1 MFDPFFGFAYKAK
14 NTNIKV
20 SIFKK
25 DDLSNPEVILDKFVD
40 KIENEVVSEGWT
52 YFSKNLSE
60 VAILKTAWDDSAT
73 EFKWRILVEL
83 NVRYHGEFAL
93 DNFGPCAMDEI
104 FFPRSENSNQG
115 IGSCYRI
122 KPNGKTR
129 FDEVNDVCLDSS
141 GKGSLKSPFSRRD
154 SG

>member
-52 YFSKNLSE
+52 YFSKNLSD
-60 VAILKTAWDDSAT
+60 VNILKSAWDDSAT
-73 EFKWRILVEL
+73 GKKI
-83 NVRYHGEFAL
+83 AMSC
-93 DNFGPCAMDEI
+93 NF
-104 FFPRSENSNQG
+104 
-115 IGSCYRI
+115 
-122 KPNGKTR
+122 
-129 FDEVNDVCLDSS
+129 
-141 GKGSLKSPFSRRD
+141 
-154 SG
+154 

>member
-40 KIENEVVSEGWT
+40 KIENEVVTEGWT

-60 VAILKTAWDDSAT
+60 VDILKSAWDDSAT
-73 EFKWRILVEL
+73 GMKTVISC
-83 NVRYHGEFAL
+83 
-93 DNFGPCAMDEI
+93 NF
-104 FFPRSENSNQG
+104 
-115 IGSCYRI
+115 
-122 KPNGKTR
+122 
-129 FDEVNDVCLDSS
+129 
-141 GKGSLKSPFSRRD
+141 
-154 SG
+154 